1 MSQTKKGRKTV
12 DPNVVQRLQQIFN
25 EQPRT
30 SIRVASQQ
38 VPVSVG
44 TVHKIIRK
52 QLKFYPYKIQMVHA
66 LKEADYQKRQQFA
79 LTFLRRIE
87 ENPEYLNTIFF
98 SDEATFH
105 IFGRVHRH
113 NVRIWGEENPHVSRE
128 HERDSS
134 KVNMWAGMFRHEII
148 GPFCFK

>member
-1 MSQTKKGRKTV
+1 M

-52 QLKFYPYKIQMVHA
+52 QLKFYPYKIQMMHA
-66 LKEADYQKRQQFA
+66 LKEADYQKHQQFA

-98 SDEATFH
+98 SDEAIFH
-105 IFGRVHRH
+105 ISGRVHRH
-113 NVRIWGEENPHVSRE
+113 NVRI
-128 HERDSS
+128 
-134 KVNMWAGMFRHEII
+134 
-148 GPFCFK
+148 